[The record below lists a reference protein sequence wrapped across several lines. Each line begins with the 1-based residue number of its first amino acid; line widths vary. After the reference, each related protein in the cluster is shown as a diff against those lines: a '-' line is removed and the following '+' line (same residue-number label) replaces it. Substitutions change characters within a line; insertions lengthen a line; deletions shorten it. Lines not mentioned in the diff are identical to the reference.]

1 MNAIISENDD
11 YLGVQVAR
19 TKSFDETKVLESA
32 MYLFWRKGY
41 LATSMKELE
50 QVMGLNPTSIYNA
63 FGSKRGLFK
72 KVLDMYLHTLL
83 SRLIESVEQAKT
95 ARQAINN
102 VLQESLNLH
111 FNASNPGGCL
121 VVLSLLEKEQH
132 DEATKVILDSALLYL
147 QNAISDRLDQAQ
159 KDGEINAGV
168 DNNVMANHVT
178 ALIVGM
184 ITMARAGFSR
194 DDLETL
200 IKNSIDIFTEQNWV
214 S

>member
-1 MNAIISENDD
+1 
-11 YLGVQVAR
+11 
-19 TKSFDETKVLESA
+19 

-41 LATSMKELE
+41 IATSMKELE
-50 QVMGLNPTSIYNA
+50 QAMGLNPTSIYNA

-72 KVLDMYLHTLL
+72 KVLELYLSTLL
-83 SRLIESVEQAKT
+83 SRFIEAVEQAET
-95 ARQAINN
+95 ARHAINN

-132 DEATKVILDSALLYL
+132 DEATKAILDSALLHL
-147 QNAISDRLDQAQ
+147 QNAISVRLKQAK
-159 KDGEINAGV
+159 KDGEMRVGV

-178 ALIVGM
+178 ALIMGM

-194 DDLETL
+194 DDLEAI

-214 S
+214 K